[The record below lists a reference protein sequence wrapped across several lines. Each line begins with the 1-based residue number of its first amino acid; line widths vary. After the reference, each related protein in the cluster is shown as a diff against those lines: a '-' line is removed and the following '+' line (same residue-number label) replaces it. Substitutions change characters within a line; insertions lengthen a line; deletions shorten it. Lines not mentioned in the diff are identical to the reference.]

1 MGNHANWIFLIQPY
15 FSLLWTVFIF
25 SLISC
30 GSGGSGTGSQNNS
43 TSLSSWEFSSVVL
56 DNVTNETNDE
66 NSSIPTTTNF
76 TLSSQAIVNRKL
88 LDEYKCEKT
97 VHGVEDSFPLAWSNI
112 PEGTK
117 KLALTMNRVDTG
129 NSYLL
134 LWDIDSSSSD
144 INHG

>member
-1 MGNHANWIFLIQPY
+1 M
-15 FSLLWTVFIF
+15 
-25 SLISC
+25 

-88 LDEYKCEKT
+88 LDEYKCEKK

-134 LWDIDSSSSD
+134 LWDIDSSSSG